1 MGSLSRRA
9 ALPLAL
15 WLGCAPAPVAPA
27 PAPLAAPLPVDP
39 PAPSPAPPLPAPPP
53 APSPPACRP
62 LALEPLPALPAP
74 VDPPRV
80 AIEDEG
86 GALAPFLERVA
97 ALLRGERREP
107 VRLLV
112 YGDSNI
118 TADWVTG
125 GLRRALQGRLG
136 DAGHGFVALGQPWP
150 GYVHMDVRHRTAPP
164 GWAVHAVST
173 RPARDHRYGFA
184 GIEAQ
189 STGPG
194 ARAWIET
201 AGAKAPVGRS
211 VDRVEVHFLRG
222 PGLGSFEV
230 RVDGKPTAT
239 VATGQDT
246 FAAGVARLDLED
258 GPHRLTFEARTRQPV
273 RLFGASL
280 ERSVPGIVVD
290 SAGIAASV
298 TATLLRQ
305 DAEVM
310 RDTLRRRSP
319 DLIVLA
325 HGTFDVA
332 PWNTAEQHDQAL
344 GSLLQRLREAL
355 PGVALLVLSPVDY
368 RGPIDDSRASPA
380 LASRE
385 KRALARKHGAAFWD
399 LRAAMGGDRSIRNFR
414 THRMADPDQIHLNQ
428 KGGLFMG
435 HRLAEALWGA
445 LGAHLARAP
454 GCAPAG
460 SPPSGR

>member
-1 MGSLSRRA
+1 
-9 ALPLAL
+9 
-15 WLGCAPAPVAPA
+15 
-27 PAPLAAPLPVDP
+27 
-39 PAPSPAPPLPAPPP
+39 
-53 APSPPACRP
+53 
-62 LALEPLPALPAP
+62 
-74 VDPPRV
+74 
-80 AIEDEG
+80 
-86 GALAPFLERVA
+86 
-97 ALLRGERREP
+97 
-107 VRLLV
+107 
-112 YGDSNI
+112 
-118 TADWVTG
+118 
-125 GLRRALQGRLG
+125 
-136 DAGHGFVALGQPWP
+136 
-150 GYVHMDVRHRTAPP
+150 MDVRHRTAPP